1 MTKWRSGNVDC
12 FLWLTLKASFRRNL
26 SQSYY
31 YYCLFFFFSFFLVN
45 SRIQRPKVSWP
56 ITLYIWWERSQFEAP
71 QLTDVSHPSDSMVV
85 GRVAVS
91 WWERS
96 REKRV
101 FFSPH
106 DHFPPDT
113 SPAYESPL
121 PSADIC
127 FSCIM
132 PSDSALDLFLPPT
145 LSPLCC
151 RMMERTW
158 RGHNRR
164 GAFGQVGKATSF
176 LMFLAYALTHYSSVM
191 AGGLI
196 LYDGRRCNR
205 TICSGA

>member
-1 MTKWRSGNVDC
+1 M
-12 FLWLTLKASFRRNL
+12 
-26 SQSYY
+26 
-31 YYCLFFFFSFFLVN
+31 
-45 SRIQRPKVSWP
+45 
-56 ITLYIWWERSQFEAP
+56 
-71 QLTDVSHPSDSMVV
+71 TDVSHPSDSMVV
-85 GRVAVS
+85 GWVAVS
-91 WWERS
+91 CWGRS

-101 FFSPH
+101 FFAPH

-127 FSCIM
+127 FSCII

-158 RGHNRR
+158 RAHNRR
-164 GAFGQVGKATSF
+164 GCIWASWKSYLSF

-191 AGGLI
+191 ADGLI